1 MKQVAETKIT
11 IAKENE
17 DAKEV
22 KAVVRVEEAEA
33 SAQAAEVKTIKD
45 DADRDLSVALPA
57 LE

>member
-1 MKQVAETKIT
+1 
-11 IAKENE
+11 
-17 DAKEV
+17 V
-22 KAVVRVEEAEA
+22 KAVVSVEEAEA